1 MGGENFNQMEE
12 DLNVIEIDYLTTL
25 IIFIDDNPRVDIKL
39 FENLYEL
46 KNKKIIKDYELIEGE
61 SKVRIKLKIPDI
73 DLDYT
78 IFNEYQKNKKIF
90 YEDGS
95 GNLMDFED
103 FYSLRL
109 L

>member
-1 MGGENFNQMEE
+1 MSGENFNQMEE

-25 IIFIDDNPRVDIKL
+25 IIFIDDSPRVDIKL

-46 KNKKIIKDYELIEGE
+46 KNNGIIKDYELIEGE

-78 IFNEYQKNKKIF
+78 IFNEYQKNKKVF
-90 YEDGS
+90 YEDS
-95 GNLMDFED
+95 CGNLMDFED

>member
-1 MGGENFNQMEE
+1 MSGEIFNQMEE
-12 DLNVIEIDYLTTL
+12 DLNVIEIDDLITL
-25 IIFIDDNPRVDIKL
+25 IIFIDDNPRLDIKL

-46 KNKKIIKDYELIEGE
+46 KNKGIIKDYELIGGE
-61 SKVRIKLKIPDI
+61 SKVRIKLVSPDI

-78 IFNEYQKNKKIF
+78 IFNSYSKNKKVF
-90 YEDGS
+90 YEDS
-95 GNLMDFED
+95 AGNLMYFED

>member
-25 IIFIDDNPRVDIKL
+25 IIFIDDSPRLDIKL

-46 KNKKIIKDYELIEGE
+46 KSKGIIKNYELIEGE

-73 DLDYT
+73 NLDYT
-78 IFNEYQKNKKIF
+78 IFNEYQKNKKVF
-90 YEDGS
+90 YEDS
-95 GNLMDFED
+95 AGNLMDFED